1 MPHLSCFHNCKFD
14 GNPEIKI
21 ASGFKLRTFK
31 TFKIWKLTFR
41 VPKKCMSGLPY
52 LQMGWGKVFKNI
64 CFYNQE
70 NPKSVTQQSVL
81 TETAFR
87 LESSSRNMWWLKP
100 FQFRI
105 SGKHNYCDLNISIMA
120 WRPTV
125 IYYLLLVWVY
135 SPVY

>member
-1 MPHLSCFHNCKFD
+1 MQKWHFELQGCHIWAVFKITYMLATLK
-14 GNPEIKI
+14 IKI
-21 ASGFKLRTFK
+21 VSGFKLRTFK

-87 LESSSRNMWWLKP
+87 LESSSRNMCVAIVQSLKC
-100 FQFRI
+100 FIQVHCHA
-105 SGKHNYCDLNISIMA
+105 GAKEE
-120 WRPTV
+120 
-125 IYYLLLVWVY
+125 
-135 SPVY
+135 SPGRYQVDF